1 MLPCWSRGRR
11 RCRCTI
17 IIIGEV
23 VRSVLCVS
31 WMAVFLFCVDF
42 GMSWCLEVVG
52 PSQKVVIRCLM
63 RIGMIS
69 QFA

>member
-23 VRSVLCVS
+23 QRTSVDRHLHGIIQVVVLA
-31 WMAVFLFCVDF
+31 AVK
-42 GMSWCLEVVG
+42 GAVVADTADG
-52 PSQKVVIRCLM
+52 ENEGAGITFHPTAEECN
-63 RIGMIS
+63 
-69 QFA
+69 